1 MKATHSIILSS
12 ITTTHR
18 SASTTLNN
26 NLIHCLASHVLVALV
41 MLIATGTASAALLVN
56 SYTENVGV
64 PQTVLG
70 MHPDLNGAGMAGA
83 MVTITL
89 PGGVGSETVPWN
101 PTGAFSGEAAGSLP
115 GPWRLSLNGESGGNP
130 LVLEGLPGLN
140 GIEALEIDL
149 MPAGRQIGAFDD
161 HTPGIGTPGTTGGT
175 NPLIGLVAPPSQTY
189 LGWDIDVSYRD
200 IVALAAS
207 APRQDIYRRM
217 QIKFTQ
223 PFIAGD
229 LLHYIADSD
238 SVRPVAPT
246 PSVVLT
252 PLVFPGDYNSDRT
265 VDAADYSI
273 WQDTLGSFQDL
284 RADGD
289 GNGTVDNSDYDVWR
303 KNFGMVYNQVPQV
316 SVVNSSTAAV
326 PEASTVLLTV
336 VGLLGLGL
344 GNGRTRQLPH
354 RTKNA

>member
-18 SASTTLNN
+18 TASTTLNN
-26 NLIHCLASHVLVALV
+26 NLIHCLASHVLVALA
-41 MLIATGTASAALLVN
+41 MLVSTGTASAALLVN
-56 SYTENVGV
+56 SYTENPGTV
-64 PQTVLG
+64 QTVPA
-70 MHPDLNGAGMAGA
+70 MHPDLNGADMAGA
-83 MVTITL
+83 MITITL

-101 PTGAFSGEAAGSLP
+101 PTGPFSGEAAGILP

-175 NPLIGLVAPPSQTY
+175 NPLIGLIAPPSQTY
-189 LGWDIDVSYRD
+189 LGWDIDVSYGD

-238 SVRPVAPT
+238 SVRAVAPA
-246 PSVVLT
+246 
-252 PLVFPGDYNSDRT
+252 PLVLPGDYNGDST
-265 VDAADYSI
+265 VDAADYAV

-289 GNGTVDNSDYDVWR
+289 GNGVVDTSDYDLWR
-303 KNFGMVYNQVPQV
+303 KNFGTSSDLASQANI
-316 SVVNSSTAAV
+316 NSSTAAV
-326 PEASTVLLTV
+326 PEASAALLTV
-336 VGLLGLGL
+336 IGLLGLGL
-344 GNGRTRQLPH
+344 GNGRTRRQPN
-354 RTKNA
+354 RTENA

>member
-1 MKATHSIILSS
+1 MKATLSTILSS

-18 SASTTLNN
+18 NVNTTVNN
-26 NLIHCLASHVLVALV
+26 NLTHRLASHVLVALV
-41 MLIATGTASAALLVN
+41 ALISTGTASAALLVN

-101 PTGAFSGEAAGSLP
+101 PTGPFSGQAAGSLP

-149 MPAGRQIGAFDD
+149 MPAGTQIGAFDD

-200 IVALAAS
+200 IVALSAS

-238 SVRPVAPT
+238 SVRAVA
-246 PSVVLT
+246 LT
-252 PLVFPGDYNSDRT
+252 PLVFPGDYNGDST
-265 VDAADYSI
+265 VDAADYAV

-303 KNFGMVYNQVPQV
+303 KNFGMVYNPEPQV

-336 VGLLGLGL
+336 VSLLGLGL
-344 GNGRTRQLPH
+344 GNGRTRQRPH

>member
-1 MKATHSIILSS
+1 MKATLPTVLSS
-12 ITTTHR
+12 ITMTHR
-18 SASTTLNN
+18 SVSTTLNN
-26 NLIHCLASHVLVALV
+26 NLTHRLASHLLVALA
-41 MLIATGTASAALLVN
+41 MLISTGTASAALLVN

-64 PQTVLG
+64 VQTVPA

-101 PTGAFSGEAAGSLP
+101 PTGPFSGEAAGSLP

-149 MPAGRQIGAFDD
+149 MPAGTQIGAFDD

-200 IVALAAS
+200 IVALSAS

-238 SVRPVAPT
+238 SVRPVAPA
-246 PSVVLT
+246 
-252 PLVFPGDYNSDRT
+252 PLVLPGDYNGDST
-265 VDAADYSI
+265 VDAADYAV

-289 GNGTVDNSDYDVWR
+289 GNGVVDTSDYDLWR
-303 KNFGMVYNQVPQV
+303 KNFGA
-316 SVVNSSTAAV
+316 SSDLASQANVKSSSAAV
-326 PEASTVLLTV
+326 PEASAALLTV
-336 VGLLGLGL
+336 IGLLGLGL
-344 GNGRTRQLPH
+344 GNGRTRRQPN